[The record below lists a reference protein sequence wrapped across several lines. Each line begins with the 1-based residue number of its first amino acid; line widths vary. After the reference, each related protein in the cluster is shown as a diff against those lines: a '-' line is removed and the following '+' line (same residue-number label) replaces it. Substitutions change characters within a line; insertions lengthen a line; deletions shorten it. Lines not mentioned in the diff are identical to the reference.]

1 MSKNVAVLLAHGFE
15 EAEAIIAINTLRRLE
30 IPVTTLACQNMLEL
44 KSQHQVRMFA
54 DALLER
60 KFEQVFDAVIIP
72 GGWESVLNLNK
83 NPQVPEFLRRHDE
96 AGRLICPI
104 GEAIQVVAA
113 ANLLRSRRY
122 VCAGELNQDI
132 PGGTYVESN
141 VVEDGNLIS
150 AKGPGVAFDFAFT
163 VGWRLNHDSEKADL
177 QLDAISYDHWR
188 PQR

>member
-1 MSKNVAVLLAHGFE
+1 MSKNVAVLLAQGFE

-44 KSQHQVRMFA
+44 KSQHQIRMFA

-60 KFEQVFDAVIIP
+60 KSDQLFDAVILP
-72 GGWESVLNLNK
+72 GGWEAVLNLAK
-83 NPQVPEFLRRHDE
+83 NPQVTEFLRRHDE

-104 GEAIQVVAA
+104 GAAIQVLAA
-113 ANLLRSRRY
+113 ANLIKGRRY
-122 VCAGELNQDI
+122 VCTDDLSQDI
-132 PGGTYVESN
+132 EEGTYVESN

-163 VGWRLNHDSEKADL
+163 VGWRLNNDSEQTAL
-177 QLDAISYDHWR
+177 QLDAIAYSHWR
-188 PQR
+188 PN